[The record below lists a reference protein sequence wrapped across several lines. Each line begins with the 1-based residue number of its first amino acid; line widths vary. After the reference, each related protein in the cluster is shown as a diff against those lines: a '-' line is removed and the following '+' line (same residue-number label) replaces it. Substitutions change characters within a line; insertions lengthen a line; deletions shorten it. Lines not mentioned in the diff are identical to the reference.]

1 MKKYMA
7 DLGLLLVGILWGLGF
22 VFVKIGLNGG
32 LEPFYLLTIRFLG
45 GFLIL
50 YLIFR
55 KKVTKLTKEDIK
67 AGIIIGVL
75 QFLGYTFQTFGA
87 SITTA
92 GKNAFF
98 TAINVIIVPY
108 IFWIIHKKRPDMFS
122 FGASIICLMGVGVMS
137 IDKNLN
143 LTQLNTGDILTIIGA
158 VFFAGQISL
167 TGYFSRK
174 VEPMKLILIQML
186 VAGIFFGLNLLTP
199 NGIKQIIPLGGIAL
213 VSIIYLTVF
222 STATA
227 TLLQT
232 YCQKYTTSTKASILL
247 STESLFAPLFAFFML
262 AEVLSKRTI
271 LGATLIILAVLVS
284 ETKLGLKKV
293 ND

>member
-7 DLGLLLVGILWGLGF
+7 DSGLLLVGILWGLGF

-87 SITTA
+87 AITTA

-98 TAINVIIVPY
+98 TAINVVIVPY
-108 IFWIIHKKRPDMFS
+108 IFWIIHKKRPDMFA

-143 LTQLNTGDILTIIGA
+143 LTQLNTGDILTIICA
-158 VFFAGQISL
+158 VFFAGQIAL

-199 NGIKQIIPLGGIAL
+199 NGIKQIIPLEGMTL
-213 VSIIYLTVF
+213 VSVIYLTVF
-222 STATA
+222 STAVP

-232 YCQKYTTSTKASILL
+232 YCQRYTTSTKASILL
-247 STESLFAPLFAFFML
+247 STESLFAPLFAIFML
-262 AEVLSKRTI
+262 SEVLSKRTI
-271 LGATLIILAVLVS
+271 LGATLILLAVLVS

-293 ND
+293 NY

>member
-7 DLGLLLVGILWGLGF
+7 DSGLLLVGILWGLGF